1 MRNNLDRHLSA
12 VRNLGILA
20 HVDAGKTTVTERIL
34 YATGTTHKRGE
45 VHDGTTITDFDPQ
58 ERDRG
63 ITIFAAAVSCDWDG
77 HRINLID
84 TPGHVDFADE
94 VGRSLRVLDGAV
106 AVFDAVA
113 GVEPQSESVWRQAD
127 RHGVPRIA
135 FVNKL
140 DRVGADLDTAVA
152 SIRERLHPVPL
163 VVQLPIGTENAF
175 TGVVDLLRMRALT
188 WNDGSDTAAETV
200 VEAVVEAV
208 VPEELREEALRRR
221 RMLEEAVAERHPAAL
236 EEFCDRETLSADTLS
251 RALRDL
257 TRTGDGVVVLCG
269 SAYRNRGIEPL
280 LDAVVA
286 YLPSPLDVPP
296 VCGMRD
302 GVDGMRHADGEMHKA
317 VNDMQ
322 ESVDRMQDG
331 ADDVQ
336 GGVDRMQDGAD
347 DVQGGVDRMQDG
359 ADDVQGGVDRM
370 QDGADDVQGGVDRMQ
385 DVVGEQRAAD
395 PAAPFAALA
404 FKVSATPTG
413 RLTYLR
419 VYSGTI
425 EKGDAVWESG
435 ARRTERIGRI
445 LSVQAD
451 RHAQLERAVAGD
463 IVAVVGLKSARA
475 GSTLC
480 APGAP
485 IVLEPPGVPEPV
497 VSVAVEALAST
508 DADRLASALAR
519 LAEEDPSLVVRTD
532 PETGQTVLS
541 GMGELHLEVAVE
553 KVRRGLGVEVNVG
566 RPRVTYRETV
576 ARGVSGLVFRHVKQ
590 DGGAGQFAQVV
601 LDVEPLGA
609 AGVGSA
615 GGAEGSGGDTEIGA
629 ESGFVFRSAV
639 VGGRVPQ
646 EYVRAVEAGCRDALA
661 EGPLGGHPVTG
672 LRVTLT
678 DGATHVKDSS
688 EMAFRTAGRLGL
700 REALRGCAMVL
711 LEPVVEVTV
720 TVPQDAVG
728 GVLGDLAAR
737 RGRVTDSTV
746 RGGSAVVTATVP
758 LAELFGYATRLRSR
772 TQGRGTFSARPTG
785 YAPAPA
791 SAATPGAATMK

>member
-1 MRNNLDRHLSA
+1 MRNHHDRQLRA

-45 VHDGTTITDFDPQ
+45 VHDGTTVTDFDPQ

-63 ITIFAAAVSCDWDG
+63 ITISAAAVSCDWDG
-77 HRINLID
+77 HRVNLID

-94 VGRSLRVLDGAV
+94 VERALRVLDGAV

-140 DRVGADLDTAVA
+140 DRAGADLDAAVE
-152 SIRERLHPVPL
+152 SIRTRLHPVPL
-163 VVQLPIGTENAF
+163 AVQLPIGAQDGF

-188 WNDGSDTAAETV
+188 WSDDGDTA
-200 VEAVVEAV
+200 VEAD
-208 VPEELREEALRRR
+208 VPEELGEEALRRR
-221 RMLEEAVAERHPAAL
+221 RRLEEAVAERHPAAL
-236 EEFCDRETLSADTLS
+236 EEFCDRETLCAQTLS
-251 RALRDL
+251 EALRDL
-257 TRTGDGVVVLCG
+257 TRTGDVLVVLCG

-296 VCGMRD
+296 VSGVRGGAGTHDTDHGGQGAGDRARD
-302 GVDGMRHADGEMHKA
+302 GA
-317 VNDMQ
+317 
-322 ESVDRMQDG
+322 
-331 ADDVQ
+331 
-336 GGVDRMQDGAD
+336 
-347 DVQGGVDRMQDG
+347 
-359 ADDVQGGVDRM
+359 
-370 QDGADDVQGGVDRMQ
+370 
-385 DVVGEQRAAD
+385 GEQRPAD
-395 PAAPFAALA
+395 PEAPFAALA
-404 FKVSATPTG
+404 FKVGATATG

-425 EKGDAVWESG
+425 EKGDLVWESG

-445 LSVQAD
+445 LRVQAD
-451 RHAQLERAVAGD
+451 RHTRLDRAVAGD

-480 APGAP
+480 APEAP
-485 IVLEPPGVPEPV
+485 VVLEPPGVPDPV
-497 VSVAVEALAST
+497 VSVAVEPRTTA

-519 LAEEDPSLVVRTD
+519 LAEEDPSLAVRTD
-532 PETGQTVLS
+532 AETGQTLLS

-553 KVRRGLGVEVNVG
+553 KIRRSLGLEVNVG

-590 DGGAGQFAQVV
+590 DGGAGQFAHVV

-609 AGVGSA
+609 VGSVGAVSAATAVGDAGLAGVRGLGGR
-615 GGAEGSGGDTEIGA
+615 GGADGGAGA
-629 ESGFVFRSAV
+629 DGDVETGFEFRSAV

-672 LRVTLT
+672 VRVTLV

-688 EMAFRTAGRLGL
+688 ETAFCTAGRLGL

-720 TVPQDAVG
+720 TVPEDAVG
-728 GVLGDLAAR
+728 GVLGDLAGR
-737 RGRVTDSTV
+737 RGRITDSTV
-746 RGGSAVVTATVP
+746 RGGSALVTATVP

-772 TQGRGTFSARPTG
+772 TQGRGAFTARPTG

-791 SAATPGAATMK
+791 SVSSAAAVPMR

>member
-1 MRNNLDRHLSA
+1 MRTNPLTT

-34 YATGTTHKRGE
+34 YLTGTTHKRGE
-45 VHDGTTITDFDPQ
+45 VHDGTTVTDFDPQ

-63 ITIFAAAVSCDWDG
+63 ITIFAAAVSCAWAG

-94 VGRSLRVLDGAV
+94 VERSLRVLDGAV

-135 FVNKL
+135 FVNKM
-140 DRVGADLDTAVA
+140 DRAGADLDAAVA

-163 VVQLPIGTENAF
+163 VVQLPIGTEDGF
-175 TGVVDLLRMRALT
+175 TGVVDLPRMRALV
-188 WNDGSDTAAETV
+188 WADGADAAE
-200 VEAVVEAV
+200 EGP
-208 VPEELREEALRRR
+208 VPGTLREEAARRR
-221 RMLEEAVAERHPAAL
+221 RVLEEAVAERHPGAL
-236 EEFCDRETLSADTLS
+236 EEFCDRETLTAATLTG
-251 RALRDL
+251 ALRDL

-269 SAYRNRGIEPL
+269 SAYRNRGVEPL

-296 VCGMRD
+296 VRGT
-302 GVDGMRHADGEMHKA
+302 H
-317 VNDMQ
+317 
-322 ESVDRMQDG
+322 DG
-331 ADDVQ
+331 AE
-336 GGVDRMQDGAD
+336 RE
-347 DVQGGVDRMQDG
+347 RP
-359 ADDVQGGVDRM
+359 
-370 QDGADDVQGGVDRMQ
+370 
-385 DVVGEQRAAD
+385 AD
-395 PAAPFAALA
+395 PAAPMAALA
-404 FKVSATPTG
+404 FKVNATPTG

-425 EKGDAVWESG
+425 GKGDTVWDAG
-435 ARRTERIGRI
+435 TRRTERIGRI
-445 LSVQAD
+445 LRVRAD
-451 RHAQLERAVAGD
+451 RHDPLERAVAGD
-463 IVAVVGLKSARA
+463 IVAVVGLKTARA

-485 IVLEPPGVPEPV
+485 LLLEPPGVAEPV
-497 VSVAVEALAST
+497 VHVAVEARRST
-508 DADRLASALAR
+508 ETDRLAAALAR
-519 LAEEDPSLVVRTD
+519 LTEEDPSLAVRTD
-532 PETGQTVLS
+532 PETAQTVLS

-553 KVRRGLGVEVNVG
+553 RVRREYGLEVTVG
-566 RPRVTYRETV
+566 RPGVAYRETV
-576 ARGVSGLVFRHVKQ
+576 GEGVTGFAHRHVKQ
-590 DGGAGQFAQVV
+590 DGGSGQFAHIV
-601 LDVEPLGA
+601 LDVEPWEQDGD
-609 AGVGSA
+609 GA
-615 GGAEGSGGDTEIGA
+615 GG
-629 ESGFVFRSAV
+629 GFVFRSTV

-678 DGATHVKDSS
+678 DGRTHVKDSS
-688 EMAFRTAGRLGL
+688 DTAFRTAGRFGL
-700 REALRGCAMVL
+700 RDALRASGMIL

-720 TVPQDAVG
+720 TVPEDGVG

-737 RGRVTDSTV
+737 RGRVTGSDP
-746 RGGSAVVTATVP
+746 RGGAVVVTATVP

-772 TQGRGTFSARPTG
+772 TQGRGTFTARPTG

-791 SAATPGAATMK
+791 AVVR

>member
-1 MRNNLDRHLSA
+1 MRTNPNTLA
-12 VRNLGILA
+12 VVRNLGILA

-45 VHDGTTITDFDPQ
+45 VHYGTTVTDFDPQ

-94 VGRSLRVLDGAV
+94 VERSLRVLDGAV

-140 DRVGADLDTAVA
+140 DRAGADLDTAVA
-152 SIRERLHPVPL
+152 SIRERLHPAPL
-163 VVQLPIGTENAF
+163 VVQLPIGAEDGF
-175 TGVVDLLRMRALT
+175 RGVVDLVRMRALV
-188 WNDGSDTAAETV
+188 WADDAETV
-200 VEAVVEAV
+200 VEES
-208 VPEELREEALRRR
+208 VPQDLREEARRR
-221 RMLEEAVAERHPAAL
+221 RRLLEEAVAELHAGAF
-236 EEFCDRETLSADTLS
+236 EEFCARSTVAPQTLVT
-251 RALRDL
+251 ALRDL
-257 TRTGDGVVVLCG
+257 TRSGDGVVVLCG

-286 YLPSPLDVPP
+286 YLPSPLDVP
-296 VCGMRD
+296 
-302 GVDGMRHADGEMHKA
+302 A
-317 VNDMQ
+317 V
-322 ESVDRMQDG
+322 RGLRDG
-331 ADDVQ
+331 ADEE
-336 GGVDRMQDGAD
+336 RP
-347 DVQGGVDRMQDG
+347 
-359 ADDVQGGVDRM
+359 
-370 QDGADDVQGGVDRMQ
+370 
-385 DVVGEQRAAD
+385 AD
-395 PAAPFAALA
+395 PRAPFAALA
-404 FKVSATPTG
+404 FKVSATATG

-425 EKGDAVWESG
+425 EKGGTVYDAG

-445 LSVQAD
+445 LRVQAD
-451 RHAQLERAVAGD
+451 RHAQVDRAVAGD
-463 IVAVVGLKSARA
+463 IVAVVGLKSARPGA
-475 GSTLC
+475 TLC
-480 APGAP
+480 APDAP
-485 IVLEPPGVPEPV
+485 LVLEPPGVADPV
-497 VSVAVEALAST
+497 VSVAIEARRST
-508 DADRLASALAR
+508 DADRLASALGR

-532 PETGQTVLS
+532 AETGQTVLS

-553 KVRRGLGVEVNVG
+553 KIRRDNGLEVNVG
-566 RPRVTYRETV
+566 RPRVSYRETV
-576 ARGVSGLVFRHVKQ
+576 GRGVSGFVFRHVKQ
-590 DGGAGQFAQVV
+590 DGGAGQFAHVV
-601 LDVEPLGA
+601 LDVEPA
-609 AGVGSA
+609 Q
-615 GGAEGSGGDTEIGA
+615 T
-629 ESGFVFRSAV
+629 ESGFEFRSAV

-688 EMAFRTAGRLGL
+688 DTAFRTAGRLGL
-700 REALRGCAMVL
+700 RDALRTCAMVL

-720 TVPQDAVG
+720 TVPDDAVG

-737 RGRVTDSTV
+737 RGRVTGSTTRV
-746 RGGSAVVTATVP
+746 GAAVVTATVP

-772 TQGRGTFSARPTG
+772 TQGRGSFTARPTG

-791 SAATPGAATMK
+791 PSQPSASTTTAPR

>member
-1 MRNNLDRHLSA
+1 MRTALNLRPTT

-34 YATGTTHKRGE
+34 YATGTTHRRGE
-45 VHDGTTITDFDPQ
+45 VHDGTTVTDFDPQ

-94 VGRSLRVLDGAV
+94 VERSLRVLDGAV

-140 DRVGADLDTAVA
+140 DRAGADLDTAVA
-152 SIRERLHPVPL
+152 SIRERLHAAPL
-163 VVQLPIGTENAF
+163 VVQLPIGAEDGF
-175 TGVVDLLRMRALT
+175 TGVVDLVRMWALVWT
-188 WNDGSDTAAETV
+188 DGA
-200 VEAVVEAV
+200 EAVVEEP
-208 VPEELREEALRRR
+208 VPQELRDEALRRR
-221 RMLEEAVAERHPAAL
+221 RLLEEAVAELHPAAL
-236 EEFCDRETLSADTLS
+236 EEFCDQETLTAATLAS
-251 RALRDL
+251 ALRDL

-280 LDAVVA
+280 LDAVVS

-296 VCGMRD
+296 VRGTLD
-302 GVDGMRHADGEMHKA
+302 GVE
-317 VNDMQ
+317 Q
-322 ESVDRMQDG
+322 E
-331 ADDVQ
+331 
-336 GGVDRMQDGAD
+336 
-347 DVQGGVDRMQDG
+347 
-359 ADDVQGGVDRM
+359 
-370 QDGADDVQGGVDRMQ
+370 
-385 DVVGEQRAAD
+385 RAAD
-395 PAAPFAALA
+395 PDAPLAALA
-404 FKVSATPTG
+404 FKVSATATG

-419 VYSGTI
+419 LYSGTI
-425 EKGDAVWESG
+425 EKGDTVWDAG
-435 ARRTERIGRI
+435 ARRSERIGRI
-445 LSVQAD
+445 LRVQAD
-451 RHAQLERAVAGD
+451 RHAQVERAVAGD

-480 APGAP
+480 APHAP
-485 IVLEPPGVPEPV
+485 LVLEPPSVADPV
-497 VSVAVEALAST
+497 VTVAVEAARST
-508 DADRLASALAR
+508 DTDRLATALAR

-553 KVRRGLGVEVNVG
+553 KLRRAHGLDVQVG

-576 ARGVSGLVFRHVKQ
+576 VRGTSGYVHRHVKQ

-601 LDVEPLGA
+601 LEVEPLE
-609 AGVGSA
+609 AGF
-615 GGAEGSGGDTEIGA
+615 E
-629 ESGFVFRSAV
+629 FRSTV

-661 EGPLGGHPVTG
+661 EGPLDGHPVTG

-688 EMAFRTAGRLGL
+688 EMAFRTAGRFALQG
-700 REALRGCAMVL
+700 ALRASTMAL

-720 TVPQDAVG
+720 TVPEDAVG
-728 GVLGDLAAR
+728 SVLGDLAAR
-737 RGRVTDSTV
+737 RGRVSGSVTRS
-746 RGGSAVVTATVP
+746 GSAVVTATVP

-772 TQGRGTFSARPTG
+772 TQGRGTFAARPTG
-785 YAPAPA
+785 YAPAPVTV
-791 SAATPGAATMK
+791 SAR

>member
-1 MRNNLDRHLSA
+1 MRINLDTLA
-12 VRNLGILA
+12 VVRNLGILA

-34 YATGTTHKRGE
+34 YATGTTHRRGE
-45 VHDGTTITDFDPQ
+45 VHDGTTVTDFDPQ

-63 ITIFAAAVSCDWDG
+63 ITIFAAAVSCAWDG

-94 VGRSLRVLDGAV
+94 VERALRVLDGAV

-127 RHGVPRIA
+127 RYGVPRIA

-140 DRVGADLDTAVA
+140 DRAGADLDTAVE
-152 SIRERLHPVPL
+152 SIRERLHPAPL
-163 VVQLPIGTENAF
+163 VLQLPIGTEDAF
-175 TGVVDLLRMRALT
+175 RGVVDLVRLRALT
-188 WNDGSDTAAETV
+188 WTDGGDMV
-200 VEAVVEAV
+200 VADI
-208 VPEELREEALRRR
+208 PEDLREEARRR
-221 RMLEEAVAERHPAAL
+221 RRLLEETVAELHPAAL
-236 EEFCDRETLSADTLS
+236 EEFCMRSTLDTGTLVG
-251 RALRDL
+251 ALRDL
-257 TRTGDGVVVLCG
+257 TRTGDAVVVLCG

-296 VCGMRD
+296 VCGTLGDTR
-302 GVDGMRHADGEMHKA
+302 
-317 VNDMQ
+317 Q
-322 ESVDRMQDG
+322 ERP
-331 ADDVQ
+331 
-336 GGVDRMQDGAD
+336 
-347 DVQGGVDRMQDG
+347 
-359 ADDVQGGVDRM
+359 
-370 QDGADDVQGGVDRMQ
+370 
-385 DVVGEQRAAD
+385 AD
-395 PAAPFAALA
+395 PAAPFAALV
-404 FKVSATPTG
+404 FKVNATPTG

-425 EKGDAVWESG
+425 EKGDMVVDAG
-435 ARRTERIGRI
+435 ARRGERVGRI
-445 LSVQAD
+445 LRVQAD
-451 RHAQLERAVAGD
+451 RHAQLDRAAAGD

-480 APGAP
+480 APDAP
-485 IVLEPPGVPEPV
+485 LVLEPPSVAEPV
-497 VSVAVEALAST
+497 VSVAVEAVRST
-508 DADRLASALAR
+508 DTDRLASALAR

-541 GMGELHLEVAVE
+541 GMGELHLEVALE
-553 KVRRGLGVEVNVG
+553 KARRDHGLDVNAG
-566 RPRVTYRETV
+566 RPRVAHRETV
-576 ARGVSGLVFRHVKQ
+576 GRGVSGHVFRHVKQ
-590 DGGAGQFAQVV
+590 DGGAGQFAHVV
-601 LDVEPLGA
+601 LDVEPLDVD
-609 AGVGSA
+609 AGF
-615 GGAEGSGGDTEIGA
+615 E
-629 ESGFVFRSAV
+629 FRSAV

-688 EMAFRTAGRLGL
+688 DTAFRTAGRFGL
-700 REALRGCAMVL
+700 REALRACAMVV
-711 LEPVVEVTV
+711 LEPVAEVTV
-720 TVPQDAVG
+720 TVPDAAVG

-737 RGRVTDSTV
+737 RGRVSGSAT
-746 RGGSAVVTATVP
+746 RAGSAVVTATVP

-772 TQGRGTFSARPTG
+772 TQGRGTFTARPTG

-791 SAATPGAATMK
+791 TVAPAQR